1 MDLLFDL
8 KVLLVVPEVSHFP
21 FRVVLNRHDEFLAVD
36 KEMHSRLPTKVSHVK
51 TSKEYPSSR

>member
-8 KVLLVVPEVSHFP
+8 KVLLVVPEVSHIP

-36 KEMHSRLPTKVSHVK
+36 KEMHSCLPTKASHVK
-51 TSKEYPSSR
+51 TLQRIP